1 MPSKIV
7 YFFIFK
13 FSSNK
18 YWAFTQMGKNK
29 SLINKTQG
37 LSFYKFLGTGGR
49 SGFSLWPDWST
60 YALLTSW
67 ENEKDVKE
75 FIQKSEIISL
85 YRQKVKSIR
94 LLKLEPFKSHGKWDG
109 INPFASNNTDITPEG
124 KKIAIITRAT
134 LNWSKLFAFWKSV
147 PHSSTAIKE
156 AKGVNYYKGIGEL
169 PFIQQ
174 ATISIWDSLDDVLNF
189 AYNSKKHADIIKKT
203 RKENWYKEELFSRFI
218 IHEDKHLI

>member
-109 INPFASNNTDITPEG
+109 INPFASNN
-124 KKIAIITRAT
+124 KIQ
-134 LNWSKLFAFWKSV
+134 LL
-147 PHSSTAIKE
+147 KE
-156 AKGVNYYKGIGEL
+156 KEL
-169 PFIQQ
+169 
-174 ATISIWDSLDDVLNF
+174 L
-189 AYNSKKHADIIKKT
+189 
-203 RKENWYKEELFSRFI
+203 
-218 IHEDKHLI
+218 